1 MLGKPEWFQRRK
13 YSGWGICP
21 KTWQGWLYLAAIVA
35 PVFII
40 PSIPWWGDSTGVII
54 LFVWGILIGVDLID
68 IMVRMP
74 RDERERLHEAIAER
88 NALWVVI
95 VVLAAGVAYRAAAG
109 AVAGR
114 VEIDPVIIIALVGGL
129 LVKAATNIYLDRKN

>member
-1 MLGKPEWFQRRK
+1 MLAKPEWFQRRK
-13 YSGWGICP
+13 YAGWGVCP

-35 PVFII
+35 PMFII
-40 PSIPWWGDSTGVII
+40 PSIPWWSNGTRIVI
-54 LFVWGILIGVDLID
+54 LFVWGALIGVDLID

-88 NALWVVI
+88 NALWVI
-95 VVLAAGVAYRAAAG
+95 IAVLAAGVAYRAAAG

-114 VEIDPVIIIALVGGL
+114 VEIDPIIVVALVGGL
-129 LVKAATNIYLDRKN
+129 LVKAATNIYLDKKN